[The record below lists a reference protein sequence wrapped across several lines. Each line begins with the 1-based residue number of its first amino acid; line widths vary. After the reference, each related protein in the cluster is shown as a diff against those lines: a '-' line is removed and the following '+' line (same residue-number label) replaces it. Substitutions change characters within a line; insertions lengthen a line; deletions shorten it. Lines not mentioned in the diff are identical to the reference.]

1 MRMRDRILAILMLTV
16 SILGASAIA
25 AAPAQASQSD
35 CPGAGYYCVWNGWS
49 HAGSPAYYWDIPTS
63 GTGGY
68 CVNYGGSLNDNVDS
82 NYITGTDAL
91 SVTQYR
97 DANCTGST
105 VSFNRPSYYGGPA
118 AGSCSSGSFWAWAC
132 FTDGGGSY
140 LPSSAWIIKS

>member
-1 MRMRDRILAILMLTV
+1 MLKRLMTVLALAGVMV
-16 SILGASAIA
+16 AASAVA
-25 AAPAQASQSD
+25 ATPAQAAKSD
-35 CPGAGYYCVWNGWS
+35 CPGAGYYCVWNGWNW
-49 HAGSPAYYWDIPTS
+49 AGSPAYYWDIPTA

-97 DANCTGST
+97 DANCSGST
-105 VSFNRPSYYGGPA
+105 VSFNRPTFYGGPA
-118 AGSCSSGSFWAWAC
+118 AGACQQTSAAWAC
-132 FTDGGGSY
+132 FSDGAGSY

>member
-1 MRMRDRILAILMLTV
+1 MRTWIYRALAVLTAALTIGAV
-16 SILGASAIA
+16 AATPASAA
-25 AAPAQASQSD
+25 KSD
-35 CPGAGYYCVWNGWS
+35 CPGAGYYCVWTGWS
-49 HAGSPAYYWDIPTS
+49 HAGVPAYYWDIPTS

-97 DANCTGST
+97 DANCSGTA
-105 VSFNRPSYYGGPA
+105 VSFNRPSYYGGPN
-118 AGSCSSGSFWAWAC
+118 AGACQHSGFEAWAC
-132 FTDGGGSY
+132 FSDGWGSY